1 MILDDTLRSF
11 SRSLAEA
18 KPVPGG
24 GSAAGYI
31 GALGAALASMAIA
44 YSLKRKGLEEEER
57 DPLEEGAAH
66 MERLRESFLVLAE
79 KDCEAYE
86 AFAQV
91 HKLPR
96 KSGEAKALRKEKM
109 TEALEHAL
117 AVPMEAA
124 SLCVEGLRLLASL
137 AGKISPRLITDAGV
151 SAQCFSASFHSCW
164 YNIQV
169 NAKDLKDAVRAL
181 ELANRRAEMEAEVDM
196 FEARIIGHV
205 EEILEGE

>member
-11 SRSLAEA
+11 ARSLAEA

-24 GSAAGYI
+24 GSAAGYV

-44 YSLKRKGLEEEER
+44 YSLKRKGLEEEDREK
-57 DPLEEGAAH
+57 LEEGAAH
-66 MERLRESFLVLAE
+66 MERLRGTFMVLAE
-79 KDCEAYE
+79 KDCEAYDT
-86 AFAQV
+86 FAQV
-91 HKLPR
+91 LKLPR
-96 KSGEAKALRKEKM
+96 KSGEERAFRKEKM

-137 AGKISPRLITDAGV
+137 AGKISPRLITDAGA
-151 SAQCFSASFHSCW
+151 SAKCFSAAFHSCW

-181 ELANRRAEMEAEVDM
+181 ELANRRVEMEAEIDM
-196 FEARIIGHV
+196 FEARIVGRV
-205 EEILEGE
+205 EEVLESD